1 MPSDAWSVCWS
12 CFQYFLPVVYTWR
25 GHLYACNLVLEVRN
39 SKCWEL
45 SFCRKGQIRVSTVK
59 VKL

>member
-1 MPSDAWSVCWS
+1 MDIPANPWTVGLP
-12 CFQYFLPVVYTWR
+12 QYFLPVVDTWR
-25 GHLYACNLVLEVRN
+25 GHLNACDVLGVRN

-45 SFCRKGQIRVSTVK
+45 LFCRKGQIRVGALK